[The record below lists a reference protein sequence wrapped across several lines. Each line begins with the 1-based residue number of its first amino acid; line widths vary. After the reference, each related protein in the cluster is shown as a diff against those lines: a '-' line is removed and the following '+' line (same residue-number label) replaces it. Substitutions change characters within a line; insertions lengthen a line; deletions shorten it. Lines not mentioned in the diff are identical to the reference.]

1 MRNNWAPAVPSRII
15 ISRLWWG
22 WLATVA
28 IGVMVCGISMV
39 LAPGLTRQIFSLL
52 AYSSADHIAKF
63 GANASDYI
71 SLLHAILGAVMLGWG
86 CALLFIVLGPLRRGS
101 RDAWNTLVISL
112 VAWFIPDTAF
122 SLWSGF
128 WPNAILNLVLATLF
142 AIPLSATYGA
152 FHEANT

>member
-1 MRNNWAPAVPSRII
+1 MRSPNPIP
-15 ISRLWWG
+15 RLWWR
-22 WLATVA
+22 WLAAVA

-86 CALLFIVLGPLRRGS
+86 AAILFIVLGPLRRGS

-112 VAWFIPDTAF
+112 VAWFVPDTAF

-152 FHEANT
+152 FHETDA